1 MDLPSKERTFDVD
14 CTGEITGKRYE
25 GTFTVL
31 CSLNIGQKHALALE
45 KTRLLGNYSS
55 PTEDLISLSVI
66 LANLRVKIVDGPE
79 WWKQSRGGSSL
90 EDEEV
95 IVTLYEKISEAERT
109 WKETLKQKAQKLQ
122 EPAAQ

>member
-1 MDLPSKERTFDVD
+1 MDLPSKERAFEID
-14 CTGEITGKRYE
+14 CVGEVTGKRYE

-45 KTRLLGNYSS
+45 KTRLIGNYSS
-55 PTEDLISLSVI
+55 PTEDLIGLSVL
-66 LANLRVKIVDGPE
+66 LANLRIKIVDGPE
-79 WWKQSRGGSSL
+79 WWKQSRGGATL

-95 IVTLYEKISEAERT
+95 VVTLFEKIQEAERA
-109 WKETLKQKAQKLQ
+109 WKDSLKQKAQKLQ